1 MNTFIKTTMRPL
13 TLLAFVSSGAVIAN
27 EVPAHVMADYQ
38 AGVQG
43 DAAANA
49 RAIHALSELQQ
60 QQPKDALTI
69 GLLGSSQT
77 AGARYADQPW
87 EKMQLSE
94 KGLAKLDKSLILVN
108 KQPTDAA
115 SAAVHMQIHV
125 TAGCTF
131 ISVPPMF
138 NRFDQGYRLLE
149 TAINSAGF
157 SQSPARAQL
166 KAYLCAAQAAVQ
178 HGDQQKAANYL
189 HHIVTLAP
197 QGPHLAM
204 VEQLK
209 AELAKAITEE

>member
-1 MNTFIKTTMRPL
+1 MTTFIKNTIRPL
-13 TLLAFVSSGAVIAN
+13 TMLAVIASAAALAN
-27 EVPAHVMADYQ
+27 EIPAEVMADYQ

-43 DAAANA
+43 DAVANA
-49 RAIHALSELQQ
+49 RAINALAELQK

-69 GLLGSSQT
+69 GLLGSSET

-94 KGLAKLDKSLILVN
+94 KGLARLDKALILVK

-115 SAAVHMQIHV
+115 SAAVQMQIHV

>member
-1 MNTFIKTTMRPL
+1 MNISIKYTMLPL
-13 TLLAFVSSGAVIAN
+13 TMLALITSSSVLASDISA
-27 EVPAHVMADYQ
+27 EVMADYQ

-49 RAIHALSELQQ
+49 RAINALSELQK

-69 GLLGSSQT
+69 GLLGSSET

-94 KGLAKLDKSLILVN
+94 KGLAKLDKSLILVK

-115 SAAVHMQIHV
+115 SAAVQMQINV

-149 TAINSAGF
+149 TTVNSAGF
-157 SQSPARAQL
+157 SHSPARAQV
-166 KAYLCAAQAAVQ
+166 KAYMCAAQAAVQ
-178 HGDQQKAANYL
+178 QGDKQKAAEYL
-189 HHIVTLAP
+189 QQIVTLAP

-204 VEQLK
+204 VDQLK
-209 AELAKAITEE
+209 AKIGE

>member
-1 MNTFIKTTMRPL
+1 MNISIKYTMLPL
-13 TLLAFVSSGAVIAN
+13 TMLALITSSSVLASDISAQ
-27 EVPAHVMADYQ
+27 VMADYQ

-49 RAIHALSELQQ
+49 RAINALSELQK

-69 GLLGSSQT
+69 GLLGSSET

-94 KGLAKLDKSLILVN
+94 KGLARLDKALILVK

-115 SAAVHMQIHV
+115 SAAVQMQINV

-149 TAINSAGF
+149 STVNSAGF
-157 SQSPARAQL
+157 SHSPARAQV
-166 KAYLCAAQAAVQ
+166 KAYMCAAQAAVQ
-178 HGDQQKAANYL
+178 QGDKQKAAEYL
-189 HHIVTLAP
+189 QQIVTLAP
-197 QGPHLAM
+197 QGPHLGM
-204 VEQLK
+204 VNQLK
-209 AELAKAITEE
+209 ADLLKATSGE

>member
-1 MNTFIKTTMRPL
+1 MNISIKYTMLPL
-13 TLLAFVSSGAVIAN
+13 TMLALITSSSVLASDISA
-27 EVPAHVMADYQ
+27 EVMADYQ

-49 RAIHALSELQQ
+49 RAINALSELQK

-69 GLLGSSQT
+69 GLLGSSET

-94 KGLAKLDKSLILVN
+94 KGLAKLDKSLILVK

-115 SAAVHMQIHV
+115 SAAVQMQINV

-149 TAINSAGF
+149 TTVNSAGF
-157 SQSPARAQL
+157 SHSPARAQV
-166 KAYLCAAQAAVQ
+166 KAYMCAAQAAVQ
-178 HGDQQKAANYL
+178 QGDKQKAADYL
-189 HHIVTLAP
+189 QHIVTLAP

-204 VEQLK
+204 VDQLK
-209 AELAKAITEE
+209 AKIGE

>member
-1 MNTFIKTTMRPL
+1 M
-13 TLLAFVSSGAVIAN
+13 LALITSSSVLASDISA
-27 EVPAHVMADYQ
+27 EVMADYQ

-49 RAIHALSELQQ
+49 RAINALSELQK

-69 GLLGSSQT
+69 GLLGSSET

-94 KGLAKLDKSLILVN
+94 KGLARLDKALILVK

-115 SAAVHMQIHV
+115 SAAVQMQINV

-149 TAINSAGF
+149 TTVNSAGF
-157 SQSPARAQL
+157 SHSPARAQV
-166 KAYLCAAQAAVQ
+166 KAYMCAAQAAVQ
-178 HGDQQKAANYL
+178 QGDKQKAADYL
-189 HHIVTLAP
+189 QHIVTLAQ

-204 VEQLK
+204 VDQLK
-209 AELAKAITEE
+209 AKIGE

>member
-1 MNTFIKTTMRPL
+1 MNTSIKNTILPFTM
-13 TLLAFVSSGAVIAN
+13 LALITSSSVLASDISA
-27 EVPAHVMADYQ
+27 EVMADYQ

-49 RAIHALSELQQ
+49 RAINALSELQK

-69 GLLGSSQT
+69 GLLGSSET

-94 KGLAKLDKSLILVN
+94 KGLAKLDKSLILVK

-115 SAAVHMQIHV
+115 SAAVQMQINV

-149 TAINSAGF
+149 TTVNSAGF
-157 SQSPARAQL
+157 SHSPARAQV
-166 KAYLCAAQAAVQ
+166 KAYMCAAQAAVQ
-178 HGDQQKAANYL
+178 QGDKQKAADYL
-189 HHIVTLAP
+189 QHIVTLAP

-204 VEQLK
+204 VDQLK
-209 AELAKAITEE
+209 AKIGE

>member
-1 MNTFIKTTMRPL
+1 MNISIKYTMLPL
-13 TLLAFVSSGAVIAN
+13 TMLALITSSSVLASDISA
-27 EVPAHVMADYQ
+27 EVMADYQ

-49 RAIHALSELQQ
+49 RAINALSELQK

-69 GLLGSSQT
+69 GLLGSSET

-94 KGLAKLDKSLILVN
+94 KGLARLDKALILVK

-115 SAAVHMQIHV
+115 SAAVQMQINV

-149 TAINSAGF
+149 TTVNSAGF
-157 SQSPARAQL
+157 SHSPARAQV
-166 KAYLCAAQAAVQ
+166 KAYMCAAQAAVQ
-178 HGDQQKAANYL
+178 QGDKQKAADYL
-189 HHIVTLAP
+189 QHIVTLAP

-204 VEQLK
+204 VDQLK
-209 AELAKAITEE
+209 AKIGE

>member
-1 MNTFIKTTMRPL
+1 MNTSIKNTILPL
-13 TLLAFVSSGAVIAN
+13 TMLALITSGAALAN
-27 EVPAHVMADYQ
+27 DIPAEVMTDYQ

-49 RAIHALSELQQ
+49 RAINALAELQK

-69 GLLGSSQT
+69 GLLGSSET
-77 AGARYADQPW
+77 VGARYADQPW

-108 KQPTDAA
+108 KQPTDAT
-115 SAAVHMQIHV
+115 SAAVQMQIHV

-149 TAINSAGF
+149 TTVNSVGF
-157 SQSPARAQL
+157 SHSPARAQV

-178 HGDQQKAANYL
+178 QGDKQKAADYL
-189 HHIVTLAP
+189 QHIVTLAP
-197 QGPHLAM
+197 QGPHLGM
-204 VEQLK
+204 VNQLK
-209 AELAKAITEE
+209 ADLLNATSGE

>member
-1 MNTFIKTTMRPL
+1 MNTSIKNTILPFTM
-13 TLLAFVSSGAVIAN
+13 LALITSGAVLAN
-27 EVPAHVMADYQ
+27 DIPAEVMADYQ

-49 RAIHALSELQQ
+49 RAINALSELQK

-69 GLLGSSQT
+69 GLLGSSET

-94 KGLAKLDKSLILVN
+94 KGLAKLDKSLILVK

-115 SAAVHMQIHV
+115 SAAVQMQINV

-149 TAINSAGF
+149 TAVNSAGF
-157 SQSPARAQL
+157 SHSPARAQV
-166 KAYLCAAQAAVQ
+166 KAYMCAAQAAVQ
-178 HGDQQKAANYL
+178 QGDKQKAAEYL
-189 HHIVTLAP
+189 QQIVTLAP

-204 VEQLK
+204 VDQLK
-209 AELAKAITEE
+209 AKIGE

>member
-1 MNTFIKTTMRPL
+1 MNTSIKNTILPFTM
-13 TLLAFVSSGAVIAN
+13 LALITSGAVLAN
-27 EVPAHVMADYQ
+27 DIPAEVMADYQ

-49 RAIHALSELQQ
+49 RAINALSELQK

-69 GLLGSSQT
+69 GLLGSSET

-94 KGLAKLDKSLILVN
+94 KGLAKLDKSLILVK

-115 SAAVHMQIHV
+115 SAAVQMQINV

-138 NRFDQGYRLLE
+138 NRFDQGYRLLA
-149 TAINSAGF
+149 TTVNTAGF
-157 SQSPARAQL
+157 SHSPARAPV
-166 KAYLCAAQAAVQ
+166 KAYMCAAQAAVQ
-178 HGDQQKAANYL
+178 QGDKQKAAKYL
-189 HHIVTLAP
+189 QQIVTLAP

-204 VEQLK
+204 VDQLK
-209 AELAKAITEE
+209 AKIGE

>member
-1 MNTFIKTTMRPL
+1 MNTSIKNTILPFTM
-13 TLLAFVSSGAVIAN
+13 LALITSGAVLAN
-27 EVPAHVMADYQ
+27 DIPAEVMADYQ

-49 RAIHALSELQQ
+49 RAINALSELQK

-69 GLLGSSQT
+69 GLLGSSET

-94 KGLAKLDKSLILVN
+94 KGLARLDKALILVK

-115 SAAVHMQIHV
+115 SAAVQMQINV

-149 TAINSAGF
+149 TTVNSAGF
-157 SQSPARAQL
+157 SHSPARAQV
-166 KAYLCAAQAAVQ
+166 KAYMCAAQAAVQ
-178 HGDQQKAANYL
+178 QGDKQKAAEYL
-189 HHIVTLAP
+189 QQIVTLAP

-204 VEQLK
+204 VDQLK
-209 AELAKAITEE
+209 AKIGE